1 VSSRDPTTDCL
12 QASLG
17 PRRPDW
23 PLLQRTDIFSVSSP
37 RLLITGAGSV
47 TAMDMLCEGDAISGG
62 VHGVV
67 AETRASSWRHV
78 PRSLQALV
86 VASSLQMGR
95 V

>member
-1 VSSRDPTTDCL
+1 MSSRGPTTDCL

-23 PLLQRTDIFSVSSP
+23 PLLQRTRHFFCVEP
-37 RLLITGAGSV
+37 APFNYRCGV

-62 VHGVV
+62 VRGVV